1 VGLNPFVRREDSYR
15 LAVSMTG
22 VKMGDRLVQV
32 GCADEGRLAAV
43 AEKVGLS
50 GHAVAVVP
58 DERSAARVSKGAAR
72 AGVLVDV
79 QVAPPTDLPIDDGS
93 FDLAVVDDTGG
104 MVGSMASQG
113 RAALVRGVGR
123 VLRPGGRMVFIGSS
137 PRGRLGALLAGGAS
151 AAPPVAPAD
160 AAAILE
166 AGGFTLVRTLG
177 ERDGLVFV
185 EGIKPRGTS

>member
-1 VGLNPFVRREDSYR
+1 VGFGPFVRREVSYR
-15 LAVSMTG
+15 LVVSMTG

-79 QVAPPTDLPIDDGS
+79 QAAPPTDLPIDDES
-93 FDLAVVDDTGG
+93 FDLAVVDETGG
-104 MVGSMASQG
+104 MVGSMAPEG
-113 RAALVRGVGR
+113 RAALARGVGR
-123 VLRPGGRMVFIGSS
+123 VLRPGGRMVFIGSP
-137 PRGRLGALLAGGAS
+137 PRGRLGALLIGGAS
-151 AAPPVAPAD
+151 ARPLIAPGD
-160 AAAILE
+160 AAAMLE
-166 AGGFTLVRTLG
+166 AAGFKWVRTVG
-177 ERDGLVFV
+177 DKDGLVFV
-185 EGIKPRGTS
+185 EGIKPREAS